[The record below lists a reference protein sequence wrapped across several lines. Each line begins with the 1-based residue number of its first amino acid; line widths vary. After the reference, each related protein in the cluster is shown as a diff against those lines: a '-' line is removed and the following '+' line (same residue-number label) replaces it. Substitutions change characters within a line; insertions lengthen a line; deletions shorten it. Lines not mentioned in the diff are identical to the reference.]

1 VRWHTVANE
10 LSMTFVVRRFFQCL
24 AGEVVEGELRIAIL
38 DQTLDRLLVID
49 APGLDEGV
57 EGRNRVLLGL
67 SHHAVCVRTREGC
80 IIH

>member
-1 VRWHTVANE
+1 MAYRGERTFDDVRGAQILPV
-10 LSMTFVVRRFFQCL
+10 LGRGSRRRR
-24 AGEVVEGELRIAIL
+24 AAHR
-38 DQTLDRLLVID
+38 DSRSDTLDRLLVID